1 MTSAPAERARGTHRY
16 RENVTTTGEGGQLW
30 LMQHEG
36 DLDIVTADGLT
47 ERGYAA
53 ISGGARVLLIDL
65 ARVPFC
71 DPRGLSA
78 LVKIANHADRA
89 DCRHGL
95 LAAQPQM
102 VRLLRLTGLD
112 QRLPVF
118 AGIGDALA
126 QLMGAVDTRGEGASH
141 PGRRTL
147 PRPSFPDA
155 VRG

>member
-1 MTSAPAERARGTHRY
+1 MTSAPAERARGTRRY
-16 RENVTTTGEGGQLW
+16 RENVATTGEGRQFW
-30 LMQHEG
+30 RIRHEG

-78 LVKIANHADRA
+78 LVRIANHADQA
-89 DCRHGL
+89 GCRHGL
-95 LAAQPQM
+95 LAAKPQL

-118 AGIGDALA
+118 ASIGDALM
-126 QLMGAVDTRGEGASH
+126 QLMRAVDTHGKA
-141 PGRRTL
+141 PVT
-147 PRPSFPDA
+147 
-155 VRG
+155 

>member
-1 MTSAPAERARGTHRY
+1 MTSAPAERARGTHRN

-30 LMQHEG
+30 LIQHEG

-53 ISGGARVLLIDL
+53 ISGGAGVLLIDL

-78 LVKIANHADRA
+78 LVRIANHADQA
-89 DCRHGL
+89 GCRHGL
-95 LAAQPQM
+95 LAAQPQL
-102 VRLLRLTGLD
+102 VRLLRLAGLD

-118 AGIGDALA
+118 ASIGDAVA
-126 QLMGAVDTRGEGASH
+126 QLMRAVDAHGKA
-141 PGRRTL
+141 P
-147 PRPSFPDA
+147 A
-155 VRG
+155 A